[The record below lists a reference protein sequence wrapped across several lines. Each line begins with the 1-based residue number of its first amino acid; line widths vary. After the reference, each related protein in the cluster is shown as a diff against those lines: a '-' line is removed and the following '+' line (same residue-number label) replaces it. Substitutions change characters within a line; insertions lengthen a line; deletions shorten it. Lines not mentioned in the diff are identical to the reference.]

1 MAHARL
7 RRIMYLVADSPYEGP
22 QTAHDFAAQRIG
34 AALNGR
40 LEVNQDWISRS

>member
-7 RRIMYLVADSPYEGP
+7 RRIMYLVADSPYEDP

-34 AALNGR
+34 AALNVR